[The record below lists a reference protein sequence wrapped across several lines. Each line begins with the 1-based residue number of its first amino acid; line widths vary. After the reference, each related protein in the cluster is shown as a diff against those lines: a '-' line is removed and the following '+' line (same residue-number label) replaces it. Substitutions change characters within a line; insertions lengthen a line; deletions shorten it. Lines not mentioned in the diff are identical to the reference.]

1 MSRRSIIVSFVLVM
15 FATSIGIA
23 LAVRS
28 QAPGLV
34 LADSLSDQLSSESF
48 IDAPHVSPE
57 SNVAAASPAA
67 PAASPAA
74 PAAAP
79 AAPSPGQDVGAT
91 QQRLTELR
99 YDVASVDGKTSATT
113 RSAVMAFQ
121 KVNGL
126 KVDGAVGPQTAAA
139 LASASAPSLRG
150 GPPNRI
156 EVDLTKQ
163 VLYFVQ
169 NDQLVRVMPVS
180 SGNGKTYRTSSG
192 GRARA
197 NTPVGTF
204 RVERRIRGVRVA
216 ALGTLHNPLYFYGGY
231 AIHGSTSVPSY
242 PASHGCIRVSLTDSL
257 WLFARAPL
265 GTTVI
270 VYGGTYTFSP

>member
-1 MSRRSIIVSFVLVM
+1 MSRRSIIISFVLVM
-15 FATSIGIA
+15 FATSFGIA
-23 LAVRS
+23 LAVRA

-34 LADSLSDQLSSESF
+34 LADSNQT
-48 IDAPHVSPE
+48 SPE
-57 SNVAAASPAA
+57 SFVYVPHVDDPEPDL

-74 PAAAP
+74 PALPAPAAP
-79 AAPSPGQDVGAT
+79 AAPAAPPPAQDVGAT

-99 YDVASVDGKTSATT
+99 YYVASVDGKTSATT

-126 KVDGAVGPQTAAA
+126 KVDGAIGPQTAAA

-204 RVERRIRGVRVA
+204 HIGRRIRGVRVA
-216 ALGTLHNPLYFYGGY
+216 DLGTLHNPLYFYGGY
-231 AIHGSTSVPSY
+231 AIHGSTSVPNY
-242 PASHGCIRVSLTDSL
+242 PASHGCIRVSLADSL

-270 VYGGTYTFSP
+270 VYGGTHTFSP